1 MIPLTDAFLAAVA
14 VLAISLFVSAC
25 APRQPPGGD
34 LWRVVQHIDK
44 R

>member
-1 MIPLTDAFLAAVA
+1 MKRLILAALALACVA
-14 VLAISLFVSAC
+14 AC

-34 LWRVVQHIDK
+34 LWRAVKHSNET

>member
-1 MIPLTDAFLAAVA
+1 MIRTILAGAIA
-14 VLAISLFVSAC
+14 LALLHAC

-34 LWRVVQHIDK
+34 LWRVVQPQ